1 MNQTDLPVNGAV
13 AQLKNLVLFDD
24 LVRRLVNRA
33 PHLPGLGVFNGWS
46 GYGKSFAA
54 GAAVVTHRAHY
65 IECKSVWTPK
75 FFAEKL
81 AVVVGVNQKGN
92 IPTLIERVG
101 EQLARQNRPLI
112 IDEMDHVVA
121 KGMVE
126 MVRDLY
132 ESSQAAIVL
141 IGEEALPQKLANERY
156 ERFHNRI
163 LAWVT
168 AQPCS
173 RTDAAALAKVYC
185 SQVDVAD
192 DLLELLVDRADGR
205 ARRICV
211 NLERIRELAR
221 SEGLKAIGVK
231 EWGTREFYTGSAPGM
246 RQVQDRAARASRPGA
261 R

>member
-1 MNQTDLPVNGAV
+1 MSQTDLPVNGAV

-24 LVRRLVNRA
+24 LVRRLVGRA
-33 PHLPGLGVFNGWS
+33 PHLPGLGVFHGFS

-81 AVVVGVNQKGN
+81 AVVVGVNAKGN

-112 IDEMDHVVA
+112 IDEMDHVLA

-141 IGEEALPQKLANERY
+141 IGEEALPQKLANDRY

-168 AQPCS
+168 AQPCN

-185 SQVDVAD
+185 GQVEVAE
-192 DLLELLVDRADGR
+192 DLLDVLAHQCDGR

-211 NLERIRELAR
+211 NLERIRDLAR
-221 SEGLKAIGVK
+221 AEGLKTIGVK
-231 EWGTREFYTGSAPGM
+231 EWGARDFYIGVAPGM
-246 RQVQDRAARASRPGA
+246 REALKPQARNARPGA